1 MRKLTTSVVTGLAGA
16 AMVATAMQ
24 QPASAAPVAHD
35 GATAGQAKAAAHRP
49 DNRLG
54 PATKKQLALRQ
65 AAVREGRGR
74 QGHAQRR
81 RRRQARQR
89 QVRRGRRRPKQDEI
103 FTILAEFG
111 TQSAGKY
118 GTAPGPL
125 HNEIPE
131 PDRAKD
137 NSTTWTA
144 DYNKAYYE
152 TLFNGSGESMKSYY
166 EALSNGQYSVT
177 NEVQDWVQGALQ
189 RVLLRRQRHR
199 GLRRHVGVHRGRR

>member
-35 GATAGQAKAAAHRP
+35 GATAGQAKAAPHRP

-54 PATKKQLALRQ
+54 KATKKQLALRK
-65 AAVREGRGR
+65 AAFEKVVAGEATPNADGVVKLGRNKF
-74 QGHAQRR
+74 AEVT
-81 RRRQARQR
+81 A
-89 QVRRGRRRPKQDEI
+89 PKQDEI

-125 HNEIPE
+125 HNQIPE
-131 PDRAKD
+131 PDRDED

-144 DYNKAYYE
+144 DYDKAYYE
-152 TLFNGSGESMKSYY
+152 NLFNGSGESMKTYY
-166 EALSNGQYSVT
+166 EALSNGKYSVT
-177 NEVQDWVQGALQ
+177 NAVQDWV
-189 RVLLRRQRHR
+189 
-199 GLRRHVGVHRGRR
+199 